1 MKGECAPHL
10 QPHPASFLPPSPFC
24 MRYAGRRVAAVACII
39 IAPPHTAAVGTCLP
53 NSCSRQ
59 AVPFHAVTPAGGLN
73 LVHQDQTC
81 SVCTFTYMC
90 KEGRMGDRLQHDE
103 VGAGLQTKRGENR
116 QSGRHTSRAVQGSQC
131 TRLMCWCYMP
141 DHRSD
146 LVLVDDRTQ
155 LAVARQHTNQY
166 LQRVWC
172 GVVYQRAV
180 SHCAVYIHMGAR
192 AAAAALLP
200 LLLQLQTVFKHTH
213 THTHAPAACW
223 CRQTQGQWAAASHG
237 GAPVSPAPCAT
248 AAHPGPQLLLRRLR
262 LQRCAPRQIGKQADS

>member
-1 MKGECAPHL
+1 
-10 QPHPASFLPPSPFC
+10 
-24 MRYAGRRVAAVACII
+24 
-39 IAPPHTAAVGTCLP
+39 
-53 NSCSRQ
+53 
-59 AVPFHAVTPAGGLN
+59 
-73 LVHQDQTC
+73 
-81 SVCTFTYMC
+81 
-90 KEGRMGDRLQHDE
+90 MGDRLQHDE

-213 THTHAPAACW
+213 THAPAACW